1 MNTRHA
7 GYSALLTLVMLAG
20 CSDVNQILGKEEP
33 IDYKSASGQQAQP
46 LSIPP
51 DLTQAAADPRYKAPP
66 GGTTTFS
73 QYQAEGQQQAANQAQ
88 GKASN
93 DVLPQRTD
101 MHVERDGDIRWLV
114 VDMPPDQI
122 FGKVVDFWTSN
133 GFTIQSNDPKAGL
146 IETNWAENRAKIPES
161 WLRQA
166 LGFVLEQAYDSGE
179 REKFRTRMER
189 VNGHTEIYISH
200 QHMVEKNV
208 GQRDSGNLQWQP
220 GPEDPGLNAAMLAR
234 LMVYLGTSV
243 DQAKTM
249 VARAEATPA
258 QPKITRD
265 VVADGARLNVQES
278 FDRAWRRVGVA
289 LDSGG
294 FTVDDRDR
302 SAGDF
307 YVRYLDT
314 DTGVQRDEPGF
325 FSRMFG
331 TARPSQ
337 APQYR
342 IHVVG
347 QGAATQVTVL
357 DANGQVDTTPTA
369 QRLLSVLA
377 DKMSAVQ

>member
-1 MNTRHA
+1 MNKRHA
-7 GYSALLTLVMLAG
+7 GFAALLTLVMLAG
-20 CSDVNQILGKEEP
+20 CSDVNQMLGKEEP
-33 IDYKSASGQQAQP
+33 IDYKSASSQQAQP

-66 GGTTTFS
+66 SGTTTFS
-73 QYQAEGQQQAANQAQ
+73 QYQAEGQQQAVAQAQ
-88 GKASN
+88 GKGS

-101 MHVERDGDIRWLV
+101 MHVERDGDVRWLV
-114 VDMPPDQI
+114 VDLPPAQI

-133 GFTIQSNDPKAGL
+133 GFTIQTNNPTAGL
-146 IETNWAENRAKIPES
+146 IETDWAENRAKIPES

-249 VARAEATPA
+249 VAKAENTPV
-258 QPKITRD
+258 QPKVVRD
-265 VVADGARLNVQES
+265 VQADGARLNVQES

-325 FSRMFG
+325 FSRLFG

-347 QGAATQVTVL
+347 QGASTQVTVL
-357 DANGQVDTTPTA
+357 DTNGKLDSSPTA

>member
-1 MNTRHA
+1 MNKCHA
-7 GYSALLTLVMLAG
+7 GLAALLSLVMLAG
-20 CSDVNQILGKEEP
+20 CSDVNQLLGKEEP
-33 IDYKSASGQQAQP
+33 IDYKSASTQRAEP

-51 DLTQAAADPRYKAPP
+51 DLTQAANDPRYKAPP

-73 QYQAEGQQQAANQAQ
+73 QYQAEGQQQAAAQAQ
-88 GKASN
+88 GKATS

-101 MHVERDGDIRWLV
+101 MHVERDGNIRWLV
-114 VDMPPDQI
+114 VDLPPDQI
-122 FGKVVDFWTSN
+122 FGKVVDFWTNN
-133 GFTIQSNDPKAGL
+133 GFTIQTNNPSAGL

-166 LGFVLEQAYDSGE
+166 LGFVLVQAYDSGE
-179 REKFRTRMER
+179 REKFRTRIER
-189 VNGHTEIYISH
+189 VNGHSEIYINH

-208 GQRDSGNLQWQP
+208 GARDSGNLQWEP

-234 LMVYLGTSV
+234 LMVFLGTSV
-243 DQAKTM
+243 DQAKTL
-249 VARAEATPA
+249 VAKAEAAPA
-258 QPKITRD
+258 APKVTRD
-265 VVADGARLNVQES
+265 VQADGARLNVQES
-278 FDRAWRRVGVA
+278 FDRAWRRVSVA

-314 DTGVQRDEPGF
+314 DTGLQRDEPGF
-325 FSRMFG
+325 FSRLFG

-342 IHVVG
+342 IHVAG
-347 QGAATQVTVL
+347 QGSSTQVTVL
-357 DANGQVDTTPTA
+357 DTNGQQDNSPTA

-377 DKMSAVQ
+377 DKMTATQ